1 MLHMDVL
8 QRMIDTQTLMFIYM
22 VCGVILR
29 RIGIIN
35 AQSRSSFVKLL
46 TNLLL
51 PCMIL
56 DSFNKPLDLE
66 ELKGAALVM
75 CVSGAMC
82 FVGYVAGRLIWRA
95 KPADR
100 QGTLLFGTMFSNAG
114 NAGTPIVSMVF
125 GESGVVYASFFMIPV
140 RILLW
145 TMGVSLYVRG
155 SRREKFT
162 KVLLNPCVVVV
173 VLGVILMLM
182 PFTITGVAATAIKGI
197 GDMTGPL
204 AMMIIGASL
213 VEQNVRELLDVD
225 ALLVSAVRLVV
236 MPLVA
241 LAALKL
247 VGVDETLTR
256 ITVILLAMPVAY
268 TTAILAERYN
278 ANYHFASKCVCLST
292 LLSLVTVPLMC
303 LLV

>member
-1 MLHMDVL
+1 MDVL
-8 QRMIDTQTLMFIYM
+8 QKMVTTQTLMFIYM
-22 VCGVILR
+22 VCGIVLRKIRVI
-29 RIGIIN
+29 N
-35 AQSRSSFVKLL
+35 ENSRPSFVKLL

-56 DSFNKPLDLE
+56 DSFNKPLDIE
-66 ELKGAALVM
+66 ELKGAALVLVVSASM
-75 CVSGAMC
+75 CLIGYA
-82 FVGYVAGRLIWRA
+82 VGKLIWRR
-95 KPADR
+95 KPSDR

-114 NAGTPIVSMVF
+114 NAGTPIVSLVF

-145 TMGVSLYVRG
+145 TMGVSLYVKG
-155 SRREKFT
+155 SRRDKIT

-182 PFTITGVAATAIKGI
+182 PFTITGAAGRAIASI

-213 VEQNVRELLDVD
+213 AEQKPRDLMDRD
-225 ALLVSAVRLVV
+225 AFLISAVRLVA
-236 MPLVA
+236 MPLLA
-241 LAALKL
+241 L
-247 VGVDETLTR
+247 GVLRLIGMEEQLLR
-256 ITVILLAMPVAY
+256 VTVILLAMPVAY

-292 LLSLVTVPLMC
+292 VLSLFTVPLIC
-303 LLV
+303 LLL

>member
-1 MLHMDVL
+1 MDIM
-8 QRMIDTQTLMFIYM
+8 QKMISTQTLMFIYM
-22 VCGVILR
+22 VCGVVMR
-29 RIGIIN
+29 RIRVIN
-35 AQSRSSFVKLL
+35 ENTRPGFVKLL

-56 DSFNKPLDLE
+56 DSFNKPLDME

-75 CVSGAMC
+75 CVSAAMC
-82 FVGYVAGRLIWRA
+82 LVSYLVGKLIWRRR
-95 KPADR
+95 PADR

-145 TMGVSLYVRG
+145 TMGVSLYVKG
-155 SRREKFT
+155 STRDKFT

-173 VLGVILMLM
+173 VLGVGLMLA
-182 PFTITGVAATAIKGI
+182 PFTLPGAIGTAVGSI

-213 VEQNVRELLDVD
+213 AEQKPRDMWDRDAFLL
-225 ALLVSAVRLVV
+225 SAMRLVA
-236 MPLVA
+236 MPLLA
-241 LAALKL
+241 LGALRL
-247 VGVDETLTR
+247 MGMEEQLLRV
-256 ITVILLAMPVAY
+256 TVILLAMPVAY

-278 ANYHFASKCVCLST
+278 ANYHFAGKCVCLST
-292 LLSLVTVPLMC
+292 VLSLFTVPLMC
-303 LLV
+303 LLL